1 MTYSII
7 VIIVNT
13 IDIVLVGDEKVVAT
27 KKSKEEKREF
37 IYTLR
42 VSLRILRKLE
52 ISKRPTRMRFYS
64 RWLF

>member
-37 IYTLR
+37 IFMLKST
-42 VSLRILRKLE
+42 
-52 ISKRPTRMRFYS
+52 
-64 RWLF
+64 